1 MMILLTHSL
10 MLASMHTHYNLSN
23 QKRAKCT
30 NINPELKAGSQHKG
44 NIMAKVTYKDKKS
57 GKEFSKKTMENF
69 YKKQT
74 GKKIEKVG
82 KVYKVANTKYK
93 AGK

>member
-1 MMILLTHSL
+1 
-10 MLASMHTHYNLSN
+10 
-23 QKRAKCT
+23 
-30 NINPELKAGSQHKG
+30 
-44 NIMAKVTYKDKKS
+44 MAKVTYKDKKS
-57 GKEFSKKTMENF
+57 GKVFSKKTMENF